1 MISAQKRKGEST
13 NSLIYRFNK
22 KVRQS
27 GVIKESRSRRFTER
41 PTSKIKRRQS
51 ALYREEKKLEYLKK
65 KKMGTLEVRE
75 ARKFN

>member
-27 GVIKESRSRRFTER
+27 GVIKESRSRRFTAR
-41 PTSKIKRRQS
+41 PVSKIKRRQS
-51 ALYREEKKLEYLKK
+51 ALHREEKKQDYLRK
-65 KKMGTLEVRE
+65 KKMGTLETK
-75 ARKFN
+75 KFNR